1 MEQSPLQNHV
11 QAVLTLQE
19 LVDVANELLPG
30 YLPKDTSGR
39 AAEGVNP
46 RLVRFYTTEGLV
58 PEPHKEGRE
67 ARYVFGHLLHLLLV
81 RKLLAEGFGSS
92 AIRKTIW
99 GRQREEL
106 LALLSGDV
114 RVELAPSQSVAES
127 VIQADET
134 LGVMAEAAEYGDA
147 QPKLGIAE
155 LSRPLTA
162 EPDTAPAAGPA
173 ALPASAP
180 VGADSRS
187 DFLAKLRAKAGLDS
201 PKGGAANRS
210 RAAGQSQPPAD
221 TPAFLRREQNLLGD
235 YDRGVRSW
243 RQAPQH
249 SQTPSQVQ
257 LPPTQSIE
265 STWSRLTVQDGLEL
279 SVRDDFRWPGT
290 QVGEDQVL
298 QQLRVALLQLEQARR
313 KRKP

>member
-1 MEQSPLQNHV
+1 M
-11 QAVLTLQE
+11 LTLQE

-81 RKLLAEGFGSS
+81 RKLLAEGFGST

-114 RVELAPSQSVAES
+114 RVELAPSQSVAEP
-127 VIQADET
+127 VPDEAM
-134 LGVMAEAAEYGDA
+134 LAAKAEVVELGDA
-147 QPKLGIAE
+147 ETELGTAE
-155 LSRPLTA
+155 LSRQLAA
-162 EPDTAPAAGPA
+162 EPDTASAAGPA
-173 ALPASAP
+173 DLPASAP

-201 PKGGAANRS
+201 PKGAAANGLQVAS
-210 RAAGQSQPPAD
+210 QSQPPAD
-221 TPAFLRREQNLLGD
+221 TPAFLRREQNLPVG
-235 YDRGVRSW
+235 YDGGVQSW
-243 RQAPQH
+243 HQAPQRSH
-249 SQTPSQVQ
+249 TASRAQ